1 VSRPP
6 RRADSRPPGGCDDRA
21 LGAARNEWGSARP
34 RTAAGRRCWPP
45 CANLYEIC
53 TPQADFGTRPVR
65 ATTHHVAMDVVAIV
79 IAVAF
84 FAAMLLL
91 IKAIDRI

>member
-1 VSRPP
+1 LRPGAEIAACWA
-6 RRADSRPPGGCDDRA
+6 RHAAIGGRTQ
-21 LGAARNEWGSARP
+21 P
-34 RTAAGRRCWPP
+34 RTAAGHRCRAA
-45 CANLYEIC
+45 CAGLYEIC